1 MIFLTSFNLIFNSF
15 SFFFFLIFL
24 FFFSFSFS
32 KFKFLMMFGEIDF
45 WKDEFVEMFIK
56 NENFNI

>member
-1 MIFLTSFNLIFNSF
+1 MIFLTGFNLIFNSF
-15 SFFFFLIFL
+15 SFFFFYFSLL
-24 FFFSFSFS
+24 FSFL